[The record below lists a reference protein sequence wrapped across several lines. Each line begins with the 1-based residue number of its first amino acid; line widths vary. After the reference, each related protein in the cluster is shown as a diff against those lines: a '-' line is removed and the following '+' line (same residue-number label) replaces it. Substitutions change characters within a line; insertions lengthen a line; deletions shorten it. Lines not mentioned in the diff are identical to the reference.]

1 MKEKKVVAIVQARMG
16 SSRLSG
22 KVLKPLGGSTVLES
36 LINRLKNS
44 STIDQIVIATSIEKR
59 DAKIVELFKDSNIKV
74 FKGRFLDA
82 CSKSSRQASDISTIA
97 VSKKTENSI
106 IRQVFADGFKNFGK
120 NFAQELAQKSE
131 DLKDLNIVWHFI
143 GPIQSNK
150 VNLVA
155 SSADWVHSI
164 ARKKIISKLYWCPA

>member
-74 FKGRFLDA
+74 FKGSENDVLSRYIETATQTDA
-82 CSKSSRQASDISTIA
+82 DI
-97 VSKKTENSI
+97 
-106 IRQVFADGFKNFGK
+106 
-120 NFAQELAQKSE
+120 
-131 DLKDLNIVWHFI
+131 IVRVTGDCPFTD
-143 GPIQSNK
+143 PK
-150 VNLVA
+150 LVDDCVN
-155 SSADWVHSI
+155 
-164 ARKKIISKLYWCPA
+164 KIIDSNLDMFQIAIM